1 MNKQVCHPQKI
12 YSQLHR
18 IEGQIRA
25 IEKMYG
31 EKREVEEVVRVVM
44 AARASLDSVTRLLI
58 TDKVNGCYQSG
69 GKSKKKELNKL
80 IEILFKTS

>member
-1 MNKQVCHPQKI
+1 MSNLACHPKKI
-12 YSQLHR
+12 CSQLHR

-25 IEKMYG
+25 IEKMYD
-31 EKREVEEVVRVVM
+31 EKREVEEIVRVVL

-58 TDKVNGCYQSG
+58 TDKVNGCYQSKTG
-69 GKSKKKELNKL
+69 SKKKELNKL